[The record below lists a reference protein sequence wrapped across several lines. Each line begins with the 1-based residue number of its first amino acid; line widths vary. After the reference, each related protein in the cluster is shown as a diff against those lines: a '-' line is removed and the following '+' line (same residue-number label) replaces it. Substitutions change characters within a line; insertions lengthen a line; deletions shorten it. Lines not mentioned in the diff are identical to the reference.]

1 MSAHEDFSRRL
12 IVKRT
17 TDRSFGLV
25 FVVVFAVIGLWPLIG
40 GLDPRWWALAIAAA
54 VAAAAI
60 LAPRVLAPA
69 NRLWH
74 EIGVG
79 LQRVVNPLILGLV
92 FYLGVTPTGLVMRL
106 FGKDPLGLKPDPDAE
121 SYWIERRPP
130 GPPPD
135 TMPYQF

>member
-17 TDRSFGLV
+17 SDRTFGLV

-54 VAAAAI
+54 FAAAAI

-74 EIGVG
+74 EIGVW

-92 FYLGVTPTGLVMRL
+92 FYLGVTPTGLIMRL
-106 FGKDPLGLKPDPDAE
+106 FGKDPLRLKREPDAE

-130 GPPPD
+130 GPPPG
-135 TMPYQF
+135 TMPNQF

>member
-1 MSAHEDFSRRL
+1 MSTHEDFSRRL

-25 FVVVFAVIGLWPLIG
+25 FAVVFAVIGLWPLIG